1 MNTQKT
7 YRFFSLLLAY
17 MAITSTLLANG
28 RVFEVFKNDVTAKV
42 KKVTTSKDTPEKQQS
57 LPQDVLGSIAQ
68 QQKGKASDQD
78 ASKETIVQELTLE
91 NLVPPLSLSLDPA
104 LNFIFSIEFPAF
116 EYRIYYHEPP
126 IALLPYFENVFS
138 HFIVINAPY
147 RFFLST
153 L

>member
-28 RVFEVFKNDVTAKV
+28 RVFEVFKNDAAAKI
-42 KKVTTSKDTPEKQQS
+42 KKVTASQDAPKKQQS
-57 LPQDVLGSIAQ
+57 IPQDVLAPTTQ
-68 QQKGKASDQD
+68 QQKGKAPDDQD
-78 ASKETIVQELTLE
+78 TSKETIVQELTLE
-91 NLVPPLSLSLDPA
+91 DVVPPLSISLDPA

-138 HFIVINAPY
+138 HFIVINAP
-147 RFFLST
+147 
-153 L
+153 

>member
-28 RVFEVFKNDVTAKV
+28 RVFEVFKSDKAAKI
-42 KKVTTSKDTPEKQQS
+42 KKISAAKDAPKKQQS
-57 LPQDVLGSIAQ
+57 IPQDVLVPTSKE
-68 QQKGKASDQD
+68 QKDKVPEKDT
-78 ASKETIVQELTLE
+78 SKETIVQELTLE
-91 NLVPPLSLSLDPA
+91 NLVPPLSISLDPA

-138 HFIVINAPY
+138 HFIVINAP
-147 RFFLST
+147 
-153 L
+153 

>member
-7 YRFFSLLLAY
+7 YRFFTLLLAY

-28 RVFEVFKNDVTAKV
+28 RVFEVFKSDATAKI
-42 KKVTTSKDTPEKQQS
+42 KKLAKAEDASKKQQAVS
-57 LPQDVLGSIAQ
+57 QELVTQPIQKTGENQD
-68 QQKGKASDQD
+68 KD
-78 ASKETIVQELTLE
+78 ASKEVIVQELTLE
-91 NLVPPLSLSLDPA
+91 DMVPPLSVSLDPA

-138 HFIVINAPY
+138 NFIVINAP
-147 RFFLST
+147 
-153 L
+153 